1 MKQLQVAMWAV
12 LAMLAMAFAGADA
25 EEIMPGDSLECG
37 QGLLECREPDDI
49 FEEEDL
55 DIAEALQRE
64 LARVG
69 CYEGVIDGV
78 WGPASIRALTNFNH
92 WMAGTVPVNIPTD
105 EALMQVGLAQ
115 GLVCGVD

>member
-1 MKQLQVAMWAV
+1 MRTLALFTSLAFLALATGQLPAN
-12 LAMLAMAFAGADA
+12 ADMI
-25 EEIMPGDSLECG
+25 EPTDSPECG
-37 QGLLECREPDDI
+37 QGMLECREPDEV
-49 FEEEDL
+49 FEEEDI

-69 CYEGVIDGV
+69 CYEGVIDGF

-92 WMAGTVPVNIPTD
+92 WMAGTAPPSIPTD
-105 EALMQVGLAQ
+105 EALMQVRAAE